1 MFLFTAIIMMIL
13 TGAEIDLFVPSF
25 PQLQHIFGLTP
36 FMVELTLSVNLIAHC
51 ITALVAGSLGDKY
64 GRKPIIIIG
73 LVIFIIGSIC
83 CVYAEHY
90 PILLFGRLLQGIGI
104 SGPAVLTYVLISD
117 LYPVARLQH
126 LMGMI
131 NGALTIAMAS
141 APVLG
146 SYINLWFNWRGNFLA
161 LLILGIF
168 CLLLCLLFVPN
179 RPATDNVKISFKD
192 YSPVFKS
199 RKAMLYLISLCFA
212 MQSYWVFIGMS
223 PILYIEDLG
232 VTLQDFGLYQGAIA
246 AVFATSSLTG
256 SYFIKRFGPFKCF
269 IISSYIIGIFF
280 ILNLMITILVIKDPL
295 LITITMLF
303 QAVGMSYPINIL
315 WPLAI
320 DSVENAKGRVGAII
334 VSLRLI
340 LSAIAIES
348 ASYFYNGSFL
358 SIGITI
364 CITLIISAITCYLLF
379 NEYRVLQLSH
389 SS

>member
-36 FMVELTLSVNLIAHC
+36 FMVELTLSINLIAHC
-51 ITALVAGSLGDKY
+51 ITALVAGALGDKY

-73 LVIFIIGSIC
+73 LIIFIIGSIC
-83 CVYAEHY
+83 CVYAESYHL
-90 PILLFGRLLQGIGI
+90 LLFGRLLQGVGI
-104 SGPAVLTYVLISD
+104 SGPAVLTYVLVSD

-126 LMGMI
+126 LMGVI
-131 NGALTIAMAS
+131 NGAVTIAMAS

-146 SYINLWFNWRGNFLA
+146 SYINLWFNWRGNFVA
-161 LLILGIF
+161 LLALGIF
-168 CLLLCLLFVPN
+168 SLLLCFLFLPN
-179 RPATDNVKISFKD
+179 KQVTDNIKISLKD
-192 YSPVFKS
+192 YSPVLKS

-223 PILYIEDLG
+223 PILYMEDLG
-232 VTLQDFGLYQGAIA
+232 VSLQDFGLYQGAIA

-256 SYFIKRFGPFKCF
+256 GYFIKRFGPFNCF
-269 IISSYIIGIFF
+269 IASSYIIGIFF
-280 ILNLMITILVIKDPL
+280 TLTMLITIFTIKDPL

-315 WPLAI
+315 WPLAMN
-320 DSVENAKGRVGAII
+320 SVEDAKGKIGAIL

-340 LSAIAIES
+340 LSAIAIEL

-358 SIGITI
+358 TIGITI
-364 CITLIISAITCYLLF
+364 CLTLVVSTVTCYMLF
-379 NEYRVLQLSH
+379 KEYKVLQLSH
-389 SS
+389 SN